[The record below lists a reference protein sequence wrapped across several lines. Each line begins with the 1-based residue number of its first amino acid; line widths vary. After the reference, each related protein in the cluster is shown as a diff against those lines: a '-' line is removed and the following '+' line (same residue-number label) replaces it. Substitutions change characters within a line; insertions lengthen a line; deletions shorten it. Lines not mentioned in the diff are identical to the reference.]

1 MHRVTNTLSLFVQI
15 AIKRHSLCRR
25 RKQPQS
31 MNPRRSL
38 VQFIAVI
45 CTQTKVSVLIVQ
57 YAATHTLSHKYFQCP
72 SPNESCHPES
82 ESHSIYKP
90 AAPDI
95 TYNISS
101 THSLPLSPFVSLRS
115 AAFKRSRCGMTGSR
129 PPGTATCSTSWCI
142 YCREHCWCGCGIML
156 DGISIW

>member
-1 MHRVTNTLSLFVQI
+1 MLYRGYWLCTESQTHSLFLFKSQSN
-15 AIKRHSLCRR
+15 ATHSVDGE
-25 RKQPQS
+25 KQPQS

-115 AAFKRSRCGMTGSR
+115 AAFKRSRCGKSNTVLQRMGR
-129 PPGTATCSTSWCI
+129 
-142 YCREHCWCGCGIML
+142 
-156 DGISIW
+156 